1 MFKTRISVSIDR
13 TQEDVFD
20 YVTDPANDAQW
31 QSSVQSS
38 EWASQPPH
46 GVGSTQ
52 NSVLKF
58 LGRKIDSTVEVT
70 AWDRPN
76 NYGFKVIEGPVPFQ
90 GVVGLTTSGESGT
103 ELTMEI
109 EAEFGG
115 FFKLAEGLVG
125 KQLEKTLDT
134 DFNALKLVLE
144 GDQG

>member
-20 YVTDPANDAQW
+20 YAADPANDAQW

-38 EWASQPPH
+38 DWASQPPH

-52 NSVLKF
+52 NSVIRF
-58 LGRKIDSTVEVT
+58 LGRNIESTVEIT
-70 AWDRPN
+70 AWDRPHK
-76 NYGFKVIEGPVPFQ
+76 YGFKVIEGPVPFQ
-90 GVVGLTTSGESGT
+90 GVVEFATSGEWGT
-103 ELTMEI
+103 ELTMDI